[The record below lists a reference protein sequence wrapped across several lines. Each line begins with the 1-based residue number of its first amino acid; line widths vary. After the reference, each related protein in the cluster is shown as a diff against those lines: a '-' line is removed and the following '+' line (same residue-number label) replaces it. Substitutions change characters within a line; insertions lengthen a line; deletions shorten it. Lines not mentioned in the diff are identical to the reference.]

1 MAFLL
6 EKYMALPKVTPVY
19 QGTRRSS
26 LQRGA
31 AKPHY
36 KGVTNPSAAR
46 SLQRS
51 TARRKSM
58 GGAGG

>member
-1 MAFLL
+1 
-6 EKYMALPKVTPVY
+6 MALPKVNPVF

-31 AKPHY
+31 VKPHY
-36 KGVTNPSAAR
+36 KGVINPGAAR
-46 SLQRS
+46 ALQRS
-51 TARRKSM
+51 TGRRKSM